1 MAKIQCTI
9 NFYDGILNSFQS
21 LIEVAVWEFNVAKC
35 LDSFVNISALN
46 GNFNVLDLN
55 REVMV
60 DSFL

>member
-1 MAKIQCTI
+1 MTKIQCTI
-9 NFYDGILNSFQS
+9 KCYDGISNSFLI
-21 LIEVAVWEFNVAKC
+21 LIENAIWEFNAAKF
-35 LDSFVNISALN
+35 LDSFVNISDLN